1 MDNLEAIGKSGSE
14 TPETDALKSGTTFL
28 GDRFHITTPVDDG
41 DWDVVW
47 VAHDQVRHS
56 EETLKYL
63 LDCSRM
69 EEDELSLFCEDT
81 KWALFQKHPNIVRVF
96 KLSQPSRASKIAE
109 KLVETPPVNSN
120 AHLENPFFEVSD
132 IQSWI
137 RILCEAMRRY
147 HLERSSREKEE
158 GPTPGNHHQ
167 ALEREPASPHDLSVS
182 SRVAATMKRLTG
194 SPTVFTT
201 SYGSPEQALGQ
212 PLDEKQDVY
221 AVGALIYD
229 LLTGRPPFFAGDVMT
244 QVYRVTPP
252 AMSERRR
259 QFGFR
264 EAP

>member
-1 MDNLEAIGKSGSE
+1 MNDQEELGKSGPE

-96 KLSQPSRASKIAE
+96 NLRQPSRASKIAE

-120 AHLENPFFEVSD
+120 AHLENPFFEVAD
-132 IQSWI
+132 VQAWI
-137 RILCEAMRRY
+137 RILCEALRRY
-147 HLERSSREKEE
+147 HRERSSQEKGESLE
-158 GPTPGNHHQ
+158 QGNDHQ
-167 ALEREPASPHDLSVS
+167 VLEREPADPHDLSVS
-182 SRVAATMKRLTG
+182 NRVAETMNRLTG
-194 SPTVFTT
+194 SPTVFTS
-201 SYGSPEQALGQ
+201 SYGSPEQALGE

-221 AVGALIYD
+221 AVGALIYY
-229 LLTGRPPFFAGDVMT
+229 LLTGRPPFFTGDVMT
-244 QVYRVTPP
+244 QIYRVSPP
-252 AMSERRR
+252 VLSERRR

-264 EAP
+264 